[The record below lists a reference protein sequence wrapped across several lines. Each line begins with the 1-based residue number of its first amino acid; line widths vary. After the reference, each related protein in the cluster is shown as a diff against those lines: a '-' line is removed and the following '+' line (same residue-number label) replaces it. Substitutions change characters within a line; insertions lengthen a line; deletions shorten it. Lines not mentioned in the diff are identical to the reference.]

1 MESTYTYGDEDLKG
15 LRENAAFKMI
25 VKKCEEI
32 FKKQQLTAEPKLFTY
47 GNKEAKIG
55 LFSLH
60 WRGSNINDFAPYWC
74 EEEILNEYI
83 LGFPRSSQIHGM
95 KSYSWDNHEIAIK
108 DVMKTFNDFVNK
120 YNLEDIII
128 AGASQ
133 GKYSDRVSVKEY
145 VSDSKIYCSY
155 TCYSRC

>member
-1 MESTYTYGDEDLKG
+1 MCALSAEGKYEEAIVSLNEALEKGIWWNPPTLMGDEDLKG

-60 WRGSNINDFAPYWC
+60 WRD
-74 EEEILNEYI
+74 
-83 LGFPRSSQIHGM
+83 QI
-95 KSYSWDNHEIAIK
+95 
-108 DVMKTFNDFVNK
+108 
-120 YNLEDIII
+120 
-128 AGASQ
+128 
-133 GKYSDRVSVKEY
+133 
-145 VSDSKIYCSY
+145 
-155 TCYSRC
+155 